1 MKYIIGSV
9 IAIILCILAGTA
21 LMMRLDRRRKLSAPL
36 KVMWSAVFSIL
47 IAAAVSIAYLEVY
60 YKADDLVLKEA
71 AGDPDDGVSVSKI
84 KEGYYFDGPGEST
97 AIIFFSGAKVQEIAY
112 SPLMHR
118 LAERG
123 KDCFL
128 VKVPFRIAFLGTGK
142 ADKIMSQYN
151 YPEWY
156 LAGHSMGGVAASSL
170 AKSRPEMV
178 SGVILL
184 ASYPSAPLSDNFRML
199 TVYGTED
206 GCLDRDAYENSRSN
220 WPKDTKEEEIEGGN
234 HAQFGAYGEQ
244 KGDGT
249 AQISE
254 KQQWDQTADAITSW
268 IDEDSPA
275 SEEEND
281 EARALARRSRSED
294 SSDPTIYK
302 IDRTKKA
309 HTDGAAGT
317 DDTTQSAAPEKKNY
331 TIMIY
336 MVGSN
341 LESRMGSATKDI
353 EEIDNAGL
361 SFDNYNVV
369 LYTGGSM
376 RWVSNVP
383 CDCNCVLDMSQEREN
398 RIVGRTMDSANMG
411 DPGTLTAF
419 LQFCDKNYP
428 AEHNAL
434 IFWDHGAGPLIGY
447 GQDEI
452 YNSDS
457 LMLSEMIEAMDAS
470 PFSGQ
475 KSTSFWKK
483 LSMRGSGETESGRK
497 LDFVGFDACLMSCLE
512 NMQIW
517 SKYAD
522 YYVASEELEPGDG
535 WNYEFLKVLDE
546 GTGIA
551 ASVGEEQQ
559 DTEKQSTAAS
569 VGEEQQGTEK
579 HGIGADALGAPGEQD
594 ATKAEQITSRILRT
608 FKEYYDNKRSAT
620 NNPDL
625 TLTCVDLSK
634 IGSAVEALDKM
645 ARKMSSSVR
654 GGDFSLLMKSRAESK
669 SFGLAKN
676 AKGQVSYY
684 FDLVDLWDLADQMK
698 QMYPGE
704 AEAVQNAL
712 DAAVIEH
719 YTNVEHTKGISLYY
733 PLRNKGQ
740 YSELGKYYSDLLEK
754 SGSAQAYGSFLITS
768 NRRWMRSKARDW
780 TLGEPIDNG
789 NEYVLRLT
797 QDQMDNTV
805 GVYYSI
811 LQKDPLGGYTTR
823 VKHCKIDPDKNGTV
837 RLSKSLPLICAR
849 VGGYD
854 YLLRVEQV
862 EKDRKRSVYRT
873 LNTALDSDVG
883 YLRHRDDIEEI
894 PITIQFSIN
903 KKKEIQIL
911 SVTGDDSD
919 IGLGGK
925 TTVEIGNWEEMS
937 TSTDNEYAVP
947 MRDSEGRILPF
958 SEWNRPDVISWRDF
972 PTDSTFE
979 LVMVNSGD
987 MESDLV
993 LQLEIEDINGEVYAS
1008 ELVPLSSSY
1017 ESEQVRK
1024 VEVKTQRG
1032 VLTYSVYPDHASV
1045 VEYSGTDEK
1054 IEIPDSVEGVPVTS
1068 IDAIFST
1075 YTLYDSNG
1083 YNAVREIVLPDTVER
1098 IGDMAFSTCMAL
1110 ETVRMPENL
1119 KFIGNAA
1126 FMHCMSLVD
1135 IEIPDSVEEIGKCA
1149 FAYCSSLEEFRI
1161 PENLKRLSD
1170 GVFMGCESL
1179 EQFTGAS
1186 STDACILVDGMLYTA
1201 DGSELIAC
1209 SMSAGEEVSGA
1220 DDADS
1225 AEDGA
1230 KYSCKVREGTRK
1242 VGYGAFADTFFTE
1255 VVLPDSLEEIG
1266 GYAFYGCD
1274 DLNVPRFPDG
1284 IVKIGRHAFD
1294 TEAYRLR
1301 NRVISSD
1308 QIVIHI
1314 PASLTDIGDHAF
1326 DKYINRRFEVDEE
1339 NPHYMSVQGSLMNRA
1354 GDSCLQVVSDEYGTV
1369 VIPEGTVTYSED
1381 LLTYYLN
1388 YRSTFGLSDSERHVY
1403 IPASVSRF
1411 EDVTVTS
1418 KNPESDDVMGWEYK
1432 SYLYHCPE
1440 GSAAEAYCVRK
1451 GLNYTNDMSMKT
1463 GETEISTQ
1471 KGTLYFDLYED
1482 HAVLT
1487 AYDGEDEVLELP
1499 AEAGGKA
1506 LTAVGDG
1513 REPVSSEWVM
1523 GASHE
1528 CPNLRKLVIPEGVTE
1543 IRDSALNELSFDTE
1557 ILLPDSLKRLGSFAI
1572 GTSVPVR
1579 LPEGLEEM
1587 EAYCVRKVEGSR
1599 FVVRP
1604 ALKKIESSA
1613 LLNSDVR
1620 TLVQEGEN
1628 ANYSVREGILF
1639 NADGTELMWY
1649 PFTEKSEINVP
1660 EGVVKIGSGAF
1671 QNMEKT
1677 RRIILPGSLRS
1688 IGYHAFYDCDL
1699 LKEIVFSP
1707 DTELDEIG
1715 EAAFEDC
1722 ESLEKITLPPVG
1734 TIGTEAFLDCSKLGE
1749 VSLSEGTLSIGYRA
1763 FSWTAAANPV
1773 LPGSLQTI
1781 GAYAFEVDPRYVSQN
1796 AEVIRIPGHVTQI
1809 GDGAFKGIQFVNYE
1823 VDVKNSTYSS
1833 VDGLLLDKEKN
1844 RLISCPPGRTGTVT
1858 VPDGVSW
1865 IQAFAFSYSPG
1876 VTDLV
1881 VPDSVNYID
1890 TVGINGITIHCSE
1903 GSYAEEYAIREG
1915 LPYVIE

>member
-1 MKYIIGSV
+1 
-9 IAIILCILAGTA
+9 
-21 LMMRLDRRRKLSAPL
+21 MMRLGRRRKLSAPL
-36 KVMWSAVFSIL
+36 KVFWSAVFSVL
-47 IAAAVSIAYLEVY
+47 IMAAASIAYLEIY
-60 YKADDLVLKEA
+60 YKADDLVMDEA
-71 AGDPDDGVSVSKI
+71 ARDPESTVSVTKI

-112 SPLMHR
+112 APLMQR

-128 VKVPFRIAFLGTGK
+128 VKVPFRIAFLGTGS
-142 ADKIMSQYN
+142 ADSIMSRYN

-170 AKSRPEMV
+170 AANRAEMV

-199 TVYGTED
+199 TVYGSED
-206 GCLDRDAYENSRSN
+206 GCLDRDAYENSRTN

-254 KQQWDQTADAITSW
+254 KEQWDQTADAIDSW
-268 IDEDSPA
+268 IDEDSSVP
-275 SEEEND
+275 EEEND
-281 EARALARRSRSED
+281 SARALARRSQSKD
-294 SSDPTIYK
+294 KSDPTIYK
-302 IDRTKKA
+302 IDSTKRA
-309 HTDGAAGT
+309 HNSEAADSGDAAGT
-317 DDTTQSAAPEKKNY
+317 DAAAGSDEAAGTDAAVGSQDGSTGTNDTSVPAAPEKKNY

-353 EEIDNAGL
+353 EEIDEAGL

-376 RWVSNVP
+376 RWISKVP
-383 CDCNCVLDMSQEREN
+383 CDCNCVLDMSKEPGD
-398 RIVGRTMDSANMG
+398 RIVGRTMESANMG

-419 LQFCDKNYP
+419 LAFCDKNYP
-428 AEHNAL
+428 ADHNAL

-447 GQDEI
+447 GQDEL
-452 YNSDS
+452 YDSDS

-475 KSTSFWKK
+475 RSTSFWKK
-483 LSMRGSGETESGRK
+483 LSQKAPGAAENGRK

-512 NMQIW
+512 NMQVW

-522 YYVASEELEPGDG
+522 YYVGSEELEPGDG
-535 WNYEFLKVLDE
+535 WDYGFLKVLDE
-546 GTGIA
+546 GTGAGASA
-551 ASVGEEQQ
+551 AEEQQ
-559 DTEKQSTAAS
+559 RVIPDGTSSTVDASAAQ
-569 VGEEQQGTEK
+569 GQQE
-579 HGIGADALGAPGEQD
+579 AP
-594 ATKAEQITSRILRT
+594 KAEQITSRILRT
-608 FKEYYDNKRSAT
+608 FKEYYDKKRSAT
-620 NNPDL
+620 SNPDL
-625 TLTCVDLSK
+625 TLTCVDLTK
-634 IGSAVEALDKM
+634 IGNAVEALDKM

-654 GGDFSLLMKSRAESK
+654 GGDFSLLMKSRAQSK

-698 QMYPGE
+698 YMYPNE
-704 AEAVQNAL
+704 AEAVQKAL
-712 DAAVIEH
+712 DSAVIEH
-719 YTNVEHTKGISLYY
+719 YTNIEHTKGISLYY

-740 YSELGKYYSDLLEK
+740 YSEMGKYYSDMLEK

-780 TLGEPIDNG
+780 TLGEPVDNG
-789 NEYVLRLT
+789 NEYVLRMT
-797 QDQMDNTV
+797 QDQIDNSV
-805 GVYYSI
+805 GVYYTI
-811 LQKDPLGGYTTR
+811 LQKDSLGGYTTR
-823 VKHCKIDPDKNGTV
+823 VKHCKIEPDKQGTV
-837 RLSKSLPLICAR
+837 HLSKSLPLICAR

-883 YLRHRDDIEEI
+883 YLRHREDIEEI

-903 KKKEIQIL
+903 KKNEIQIL

-937 TSTDNEYAVP
+937 TSTANEYAVP

-958 SEWNRPDVISWRDF
+958 SEWNRPEVISWRDF

-979 LVMVNSGD
+979 LVMVNSGE

-993 LQLEIEDINGEVYAS
+993 VQLEIEDINGEVYAS

-1024 VEVKTQRG
+1024 AEVKTPRG
-1032 VLTYSVYPDHASV
+1032 VLTYSVYPDHAAV

-1068 IDAIFST
+1068 IDAVFST

-1083 YNAVREIVLPDTVER
+1083 FNAVREIVLPDTVEK

-1119 KFIGNAA
+1119 KYIGNAA
-1126 FMHCMSLVD
+1126 FMHCQSLAN

-1161 PENLKRLSD
+1161 PENLTRISD

-1186 STDACILVDGMLYTA
+1186 STEACILVDGMLYTA

-1209 SMSAGEEVSGA
+1209 SASAGEEVGSGNNEGGEE
-1220 DDADS
+1220 DAP
-1225 AEDGA
+1225 

-1242 VGYGAFADTFFTE
+1242 IGYGAFADTFFTE

-1274 DLNVPRFPDG
+1274 DLAVPQLPDG
-1284 IVKIGRHAFD
+1284 IAKVGCHAFD
-1294 TEAYRLR
+1294 TEAYRFR
-1301 NRVISSD
+1301 NRTISSE
-1308 QIVIHI
+1308 QIVIRI
-1314 PASLTDIGDHAF
+1314 PASLTDIGDHSF

-1339 NPHYMSVQGSLMNRA
+1339 NPHYMSVQGSLMNKA
-1354 GDSCLQVVSDEYGTV
+1354 GDTCLQIASDENGTV
-1369 VIPEGTVTYSED
+1369 IIPEGTVTYSED

-1432 SYLYHCPE
+1432 SYLYHCQE
-1440 GSAAEAYCVRK
+1440 GSAAEAYCIRK
-1451 GLNYTNDMSMKT
+1451 GLGYTNDMSMKT
-1463 GETEISTQ
+1463 GETQVSTQ

-1513 REPVSSEWVM
+1513 REPVSSEWVI

-1543 IRDSALNELSFDTE
+1543 IRDRALNELSFDTE
-1557 ILLPDSLKRLGSFAI
+1557 ILLPDSLKKLGSFAI
-1572 GTSVPVR
+1572 GTHVPVR
-1579 LPEGLEEM
+1579 LPEGLEEL
-1587 EAYCVRKVEGSR
+1587 EEYCVRKVEGRS

-1604 ALKKIESSA
+1604 ALKKFDSRS
-1613 LLNSDVR
+1613 LLNSDVQK
-1620 TLVQEGEN
+1620 LVQEGEN
-1628 ANYSVREGILF
+1628 AKYSVRDGILF
-1639 NADGTELMWY
+1639 NADGTEIVWY
-1649 PFTEKSEINVP
+1649 PFTTKSVVNVP
-1660 EGVVKIGSGAF
+1660 EGVVKIGNGAF
-1671 QNMEKT
+1671 QKMENVK
-1677 RRIILPGSLRS
+1677 RIVLPASLRS
-1688 IGYHAFYDCDL
+1688 IDYHAFYDCDRL
-1699 LKEIVFSP
+1699 EEIVFSP

-1722 ESLEKITLPPVG
+1722 EALEKITLPPVG
-1734 TIGTEAFLDCSKLGE
+1734 TIGTEAFLDCSKLGD
-1749 VSLSEGTLSIGYRA
+1749 VSFSEGTLNIGYRA
-1763 FSWTAAANPV
+1763 FSWTAAADPV

-1781 GAYAFEVDPRYVSQN
+1781 GSYAFEADERYVTEKRRGHSNSVACDADRGRRFQRHPICKLRGGCEEFDLLVGGRPASGQREEQADLLPAGEDRHGYGPGWGIVDPGVC
-1796 AEVIRIPGHVTQI
+1796 
-1809 GDGAFKGIQFVNYE
+1809 
-1823 VDVKNSTYSS
+1823 
-1833 VDGLLLDKEKN
+1833 LLL
-1844 RLISCPPGRTGTVT
+1844 LSGGHGPG
-1858 VPDGVSW
+1858 D
-1865 IQAFAFSYSPG
+1865 PG
-1876 VTDLV
+1876 QCELYRFGGD
-1881 VPDSVNYID
+1881 
-1890 TVGINGITIHCSE
+1890 
-1903 GSYAEEYAIREG
+1903 
-1915 LPYVIE
+1915 